1 MANSWNEDIP
11 ARKFDR
17 ASILERLRSTIA
29 SGRPILAAGCS
40 AGIIARAA
48 EEGGADLIV
57 CYSTGKTR
65 IQGLPTTPIGH
76 ANPITLSMYEE
87 IENVVDN
94 TPIIGGAHAGDPTY
108 RRLHRLVDAFRN
120 TGFDGIINFPTAGS
134 NPHVAAQREH
144 IGQGFQR
151 EAAMIKLAREQDYF
165 TMAYAYTE
173 EQARVLAAA
182 GVDVQVPHIG
192 WTIGGDVGRSEA
204 PNLQQTVDF
213 VQRYAE
219 ITHAENPD
227 AIILAHGGALAEPED
242 TRLLYEQTDCKGFV
256 GASSIERIPVENAV
270 RNAVR
275 SFKDFELRSSRK
287 AELSKEIA

>member
-1 MANSWNEDIP
+1 MSFSWNEDIP
-11 ARKFDR
+11 ERSFTR
-17 ASILERLRSTIA
+17 ASILERLRKTINER
-29 SGRPILAAGCS
+29 RPILAAGCS

-57 CYSTGKTR
+57 CYSTGMTR

-76 ANPITLSMYEE
+76 ANKITLSMYEE

-108 RRLHRLVDAFRN
+108 RRLHKLVDAYQE

-144 IGQGFQR
+144 IGQGFKR
-151 EAAMIKLAREQDYF
+151 EAAMIKMARERNFF
-165 TMAYAYTE
+165 TMAYSYTE

-192 WTIGGDVGRSEA
+192 WTIGGDLGRDGA
-204 PNLQQTVDF
+204 PNLQETAEF
-213 VQRYAE
+213 VQRYID
-219 ITHAENPD
+219 ITREENPD
-227 AIILAHGGALAEPED
+227 AIVLAHGGSLADPED
-242 TRLLYEQTDCKGFV
+242 TRILYEQTDCQGFV
-256 GASSIERIPVENAV
+256 GASSIERIPVERAV
-270 RNAVR
+270 RGAVQA
-275 SFKDFELRSSRK
+275 FKNFKLRQAGS
-287 AELSKEIA
+287 

>member
-1 MANSWNEDIP
+1 MAYSWNEDIP
-11 ARKFDR
+11 ERKFDR
-17 ASILERLRSTIA
+17 AGILERLRATIA

-57 CYSTGKTR
+57 CYSTGMTR
-65 IQGLPTTPIGH
+65 IKGLPTTPIGH
-76 ANPITLSMYEE
+76 ANPITMSMYDE
-87 IENVVDN
+87 IDNVVDN

-108 RRLHRLVDAFRN
+108 RRLHRLVDAFRT

-134 NPHVAAQREH
+134 NPFVAAQREH

-151 EAAMIKLAREQDYF
+151 EAAMIKLARDQDYF
-165 TMAYAYTE
+165 TMAYSYTE

-192 WTIGGDVGRSEA
+192 WTIGGEVGRSDA
-204 PNLQQTVDF
+204 PNLEQTVEF

-242 TRLLYEQTDCKGFV
+242 TRVLYEQTDCVGFV

-275 SFKDFELRSSRK
+275 SFKDFTLRGSN
-287 AELSKEIA
+287 AELQEETV

>member
-1 MANSWNEDIP
+1 MAYSWNQDIP
-11 ARKFDR
+11 SRSFTR
-17 ASILERLRSTIA
+17 ATIVERLRKTI
-29 SGRPILAAGCS
+29 SEGKPILAAGCS

-57 CYSTGKTR
+57 CYSTGMTR

-76 ANPITLSMYEE
+76 ANKITLSMYEE

-108 RRLHRLVDAFRN
+108 RRLHKLVDAFQN

-151 EAAMIKLAREQDYF
+151 EAAMIRMARERDFF
-165 TMAYAYTE
+165 TMAYSYTE

-192 WTIGGDVGRSEA
+192 WTIGGDIGRSTA
-204 PNLQQTVDF
+204 PSLNETIDF
-213 VQRYAE
+213 VQRYIE
-219 ITHAENPD
+219 ITRQENPD
-227 AIILAHGGALAEPED
+227 CIVLAHGGSLAEPED
-242 TRLLYEQTDCKGFV
+242 TRVLYEQTDCQGFV
-256 GASSIERIPVENAV
+256 GASSIERIPVERAV
-270 RNAVR
+270 RNAVVA
-275 SFKDFELRSSRK
+275 FKDFKLRGAK
-287 AELSKEIA
+287 